1 MKTDNEKLRE
11 LKEIEEPL
19 ELFKILKNDLD
30 KLKSQISNLDKNKI
44 ASKVLS
50 GLRANKGVIADG
62 NELEYS
68 GSRLSR
74 SLKSARAKLIP
85 ALLYK
90 NPRDSNL
97 RMELAEIFVK
107 EEKDCNL
114 LIARDAF
121 LLVMYEVE
129 SPSIS
134 TEKINLAILIQKI
147 FLEKLQNFLMED
159 FKETEIKI
167 RGEGNVDSI
176 LEKQHKKLQGELNFI
191 KKCIILLQVTPIE
204 FDYKLNLNK
213 SKSETHIP
221 YGDLK
226 NGFDPMLKSLVCLP
240 LAENNLNLVFDILQ
254 RLEKKNPMVGFHKSK
269 MHENFSQIQLVIG
282 TIGKKPDYKKKGFE
296 NLNKALQAVVGAIKL
311 IGDIPEKPIEK
322 AVVHR
327 FSHLCYSICGI
338 FNSFGIAIPESHYLR
353 IKKALSL
360 IEPIAKDPK
369 FQKIQA
375 KLIYI
380 ISEK

>member
-30 KLKSQISNLDKNKI
+30 KLKSQISNLEKNQI

-114 LIARDAF
+114 LISRDAF

-147 FLEKLQNFLMED
+147 WKHTLPSLREQLRKIMLNYLELQ
-159 FKETEIKI
+159 
-167 RGEGNVDSI
+167 VV
-176 LEKQHKKLQGELNFI
+176 I
-191 KKCIILLQVTPIE
+191 KKQKVYY
-204 FDYKLNLNK
+204 F
-213 SKSETHIP
+213 
-221 YGDLK
+221 
-226 NGFDPMLKSLVCLP
+226 
-240 LAENNLNLVFDILQ
+240 
-254 RLEKKNPMVGFHKSK
+254 
-269 MHENFSQIQLVIG
+269 IQL
-282 TIGKKPDYKKKGFE
+282 
-296 NLNKALQAVVGAIKL
+296 
-311 IGDIPEKPIEK
+311 
-322 AVVHR
+322 
-327 FSHLCYSICGI
+327 
-338 FNSFGIAIPESHYLR
+338 
-353 IKKALSL
+353 
-360 IEPIAKDPK
+360 
-369 FQKIQA
+369 
-375 KLIYI
+375 
-380 ISEK
+380 